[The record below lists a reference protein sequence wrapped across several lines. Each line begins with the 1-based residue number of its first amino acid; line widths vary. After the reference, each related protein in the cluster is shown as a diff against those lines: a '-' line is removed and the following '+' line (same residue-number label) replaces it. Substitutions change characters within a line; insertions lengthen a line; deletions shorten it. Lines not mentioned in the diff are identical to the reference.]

1 MQSKPSIISSIG
13 MTLSDIGAIVRR
25 NLMRF
30 KRTPEI
36 VIFSS
41 IQPLMFLLL
50 FNFVFGGAI
59 SASSGGSY
67 INFLLPGIMAQ
78 TALFSTLQTP
88 IALVADLVKG
98 AIDRFRSLPMSRVAV
113 LAGRTFADAIRMSF
127 IVFLMFIFG
136 TILGFRYQ
144 AGGGKL
150 VAALALVVFFGYAFS
165 WLTAT
170 LGLYIRNAE
179 AVQTAGFFVTKPGQ
193 YHSSNTLPLKF
204 PLFIKPPHRGHGIGI
219 DDSSVVRSFA
229 EYEQKIESILVNY
242 SSSSLVEQ
250 YLSGREFSVAILEQ
264 PNGHESLVMPVEII
278 AQENSRGDRILGH
291 RIKNQDKEEVIAVD
305 TEVIK
310 NCVSVLAKSV
320 FIALG
325 GKGYGR
331 VDIRMS
337 DAGTAYFL
345 EANLS
350 PGLGHGYLARACE
363 INKKMSY
370 ETMIL
375 KIAELGLA

>member
-1 MQSKPSIISSIG
+1 
-13 MTLSDIGAIVRR
+13 
-25 NLMRF
+25 
-30 KRTPEI
+30 
-36 VIFSS
+36 
-41 IQPLMFLLL
+41 LL

-88 IALVADLVKG
+88 IALVADLDKG

-179 AVQTAGFFVTKPGQ
+179 AVQTAGFLFV
-193 YHSSNTLPLKF
+193 F
-204 PLFIKPPHRGHGIGI
+204 PLTFA
-219 DDSSVVRSFA
+219 SSAFVPVSTMPQWLQVFARNQPVTQLINGVRA
-229 EYEQKIESILVNY
+229 L
-242 SSSSLVEQ
+242 
-250 YLSGREFSVAILEQ
+250 
-264 PNGHESLVMPVEII
+264 M
-278 AQENSRGDRILGH
+278 
-291 RIKNQDKEEVIAVD
+291 
-305 TEVIK
+305 
-310 NCVSVLAKSV
+310 
-320 FIALG
+320 LG
-325 GKGYGR
+325 GPT
-331 VDIRMS
+331 
-337 DAGTAYFL
+337 DAVWITIAW
-345 EANLS
+345 AI
-350 PGLGHGYLARACE
+350 GLLAVFVP
-363 INKKMSY
+363 
-370 ETMIL
+370 
-375 KIAELGLA
+375 LAIYKFDKTV

>member
-1 MQSKPSIISSIG
+1 MQSSPSFISSLA

-88 IALVADLVKG
+88 IALVADLDKG

-179 AVQTAGFFVTKPGQ
+179 AVQTAGFLFV
-193 YHSSNTLPLKF
+193 F
-204 PLFIKPPHRGHGIGI
+204 PLTFASSAFVPVSTMPQWLQVFARNQPVTQLINGVRALMLGGPTDAVWITIAWAIG
-219 DDSSVVRSFA
+219 
-229 EYEQKIESILVNY
+229 L
-242 SSSSLVEQ
+242 
-250 YLSGREFSVAILEQ
+250 
-264 PNGHESLVMPVEII
+264 
-278 AQENSRGDRILGH
+278 
-291 RIKNQDKEEVIAVD
+291 
-305 TEVIK
+305 
-310 NCVSVLAKSV
+310 LAV
-320 FIALG
+320 FI
-325 GKGYGR
+325 
-331 VDIRMS
+331 
-337 DAGTAYFL
+337 
-345 EANLS
+345 
-350 PGLGHGYLARACE
+350 PLA
-363 INKKMSY
+363 IYKFDK
-370 ETMIL
+370 TV
-375 KIAELGLA
+375 

>member
-1 MQSKPSIISSIG
+1 MQSSPSFISSLA
-13 MTLSDIGAIVRR
+13 MTLSDIGAIVRS

-88 IALVADLVKG
+88 IALVADLDKG

-179 AVQTAGFFVTKPGQ
+179 AVQTAGFLFV
-193 YHSSNTLPLKF
+193 F
-204 PLFIKPPHRGHGIGI
+204 PLTFASSAFVPVSTMPQWLQVFARNQPVTQLINGVRALMLGGPTDAVWITIAWAIG
-219 DDSSVVRSFA
+219 
-229 EYEQKIESILVNY
+229 L
-242 SSSSLVEQ
+242 
-250 YLSGREFSVAILEQ
+250 
-264 PNGHESLVMPVEII
+264 
-278 AQENSRGDRILGH
+278 
-291 RIKNQDKEEVIAVD
+291 
-305 TEVIK
+305 
-310 NCVSVLAKSV
+310 LAV
-320 FIALG
+320 FI
-325 GKGYGR
+325 
-331 VDIRMS
+331 
-337 DAGTAYFL
+337 
-345 EANLS
+345 
-350 PGLGHGYLARACE
+350 PLA
-363 INKKMSY
+363 IYKFDK
-370 ETMIL
+370 TV
-375 KIAELGLA
+375 

>member
-1 MQSKPSIISSIG
+1 
-13 MTLSDIGAIVRR
+13 
-25 NLMRF
+25 MRF

-88 IALVADLVKG
+88 IALVADLDKG

-179 AVQTAGFFVTKPGQ
+179 AVQTAGFLFV
-193 YHSSNTLPLKF
+193 F
-204 PLFIKPPHRGHGIGI
+204 PLTFA
-219 DDSSVVRSFA
+219 SSAFVPVSTMPQWLQVFARNQPVTQLINGVRA
-229 EYEQKIESILVNY
+229 L
-242 SSSSLVEQ
+242 
-250 YLSGREFSVAILEQ
+250 
-264 PNGHESLVMPVEII
+264 M
-278 AQENSRGDRILGH
+278 
-291 RIKNQDKEEVIAVD
+291 
-305 TEVIK
+305 
-310 NCVSVLAKSV
+310 
-320 FIALG
+320 LG
-325 GKGYGR
+325 GPT
-331 VDIRMS
+331 
-337 DAGTAYFL
+337 DAVWITIAW
-345 EANLS
+345 AI
-350 PGLGHGYLARACE
+350 GLLAVFVP
-363 INKKMSY
+363 
-370 ETMIL
+370 
-375 KIAELGLA
+375 LAIYKFDKTV